1 MFQRS
6 ILVYQKLFVAI
17 NAKTDEQK
25 RRLWP
30 DSELMMYRLFLP
42 SKLTVCQKM
51 YCFHKLLNYLH
62 LTVTIVYAVKA

>member
-1 MFQRS
+1 MFQRL

-25 RRLWP
+25 TRLWP
-30 DSELMMYRLFLP
+30 DSELMYRLFLP

-62 LTVTIVYAVKA
+62 LTVTMVYAVKA